1 MFVCLFLNKIM
12 DILRGVF
19 FLVSFEFL
27 RLKCSSS
34 PFLEGKQ
41 TFTEQIHLSNTSRL
55 IGKKGIEIFC
65 LDEVNGISCE
75 GSSKKKGT
83 QECVNPV
90 ERNSV

>member
-1 MFVCLFLNKIM
+1 M
-12 DILRGVF
+12 DILLRGF
-19 FLVSFEFL
+19 FWSLLSL

-34 PFLEGKQ
+34 PFLEEKQ

-55 IGKKGIEIFC
+55 IGKKSIEIFC
-65 LDEVNGISCE
+65 LDEVNDISCE

-83 QECVNPV
+83 QEFVNPV